1 MRVVFFGTGRFG
13 IPVLKSLLRSSHNTL
28 AVVTRPDARKGRGWN
43 VTPTPVKDIVEK
55 TAPETAVLQPVK
67 LADKSFIEDLRSFN
81 ADIFVVVDYGR
92 ILPREVLEI
101 PGKYCLN
108 LHPSLLPLYRG
119 PAPVNRAILEGDS
132 VTGNTVI
139 RMNER
144 MDSGDI
150 ILQDR
155 TDIGEHDTSDVLSEK
170 LSVKGAV
177 LLLKAVD
184 LIASGKEEF
193 TAQDES
199 KATYAAKLERP
210 EGRIEWTLP
219 ADEICLKVR
228 GLRPWPGTYTYLG
241 GKVLKIIQAA
251 ACDGPDGEFTPGQ
264 VLVSETKL
272 IVKTGRGAL
281 RVGKLQLEGK
291 KAMTSDEFLLG
302 HKDLA
307 GTVLGQ

>member
-1 MRVVFFGTGRFG
+1 MEIVFFGSGGFG
-13 IPVLKSLLRSSHNTL
+13 IPTLKSLLSGSHGVR

-55 TAPETAVLQPVK
+55 VAPEAAVLQPEK
-67 LADKSFIEDLRSFN
+67 LGDKSFIEDLRSFN
-81 ADIFVVVDYGR
+81 ADIFVVVDYGK
-92 ILPREVLEI
+92 ILPNEVLEI
-101 PGKYCLN
+101 PGKYCVN

-119 PAPVNRAILEGDS
+119 PAPVNRSILNGDKA
-132 VTGNTVI
+132 TGNTVI

-155 TDIGEHDTSDVLSEK
+155 IEIEEHDTSDVLSGK
-170 LSVKGAV
+170 LSVKGAALV
-177 LLLKAVD
+177 LKAVN

-193 TAQDES
+193 KVQDES
-199 KATYAAKLERP
+199 KATYAAKLERS
-210 EGRIEWTLP
+210 EGKIDWTLP

-228 GLRPWPGTYTYLG
+228 GLKPWPGTYTYLG

-251 ACDGPDGEFTPGQ
+251 SCDGPDAELSPGQ
-264 VLVSETKL
+264 VLVSGAKL
-272 IVKTGRGAL
+272 IVKTGRDAL

-302 HKDLA
+302 HQDLA
-307 GTVLGQ
+307 GKVLG